1 MFVVIYNIA
10 GTLLFDFVR
19 RVTTLRDL
27 KNHVFVRLCV
37 ILFGLFVCSST
48 AQLPDRTFS
57 STTPKANDTWPLPPW
72 FPDEIDDDDD
82 DDDNGEPED
91 EDDLIIITSTQS
103 TTTHRAQPLTQ
114 STTQAIFPSLPPDD
128 FEYDHEYE
136 FDSDTE
142 DGMPPPP
149 IDRSTPAPTLP
160 DVILITPEA
169 ESSQTDEDIQWVS
182 HKVTQTWS

>member
-10 GTLLFDFVR
+10 GTLLFNIVR

-48 AQLPDRTFS
+48 AQLPDNAFS

-82 DDDNGEPED
+82 DNGEPED
-91 EDDLIIITSTQS
+91 EDDPIIITSTQS

-114 STTQAIFPSLPPDD
+114 PTTQTITPSNHPDD
-128 FEYDHEYE
+128 YE
-136 FDSDTE
+136 
-142 DGMPPPP
+142 
-149 IDRSTPAPTLP
+149 
-160 DVILITPEA
+160 
-169 ESSQTDEDIQWVS
+169 
-182 HKVTQTWS
+182 